1 MDDLGRRPAGF
12 FNTVRLGLRLAR
24 AGGKVRMTLV
34 VAGALVAS
42 ILILISLSFQNAVSN
57 QHERQME
64 RAAYSAPIEEDDEW
78 LEDLGDDVEVYYG
91 PQELPIGP
99 LDNDSTLHAE
109 WLYSGGL
116 GPDVKADGLLL
127 TGDGPVPPGIPALPT
142 PDEAYVS
149 PALKDLLLDQNDAGE
164 MPELIAGKE
173 LLEISSDGLRDPNEL
188 FAYIGVTEAEFP
200 GDLDEAS
207 AILSWG
213 IKFSDGSTG
222 YFPTSDL
229 VFPVLVFLL
238 APAVFL
244 LATTTR
250 LASSVRTERM
260 AALRLLG
267 VSRERTRL
275 IAGIEAGVLATLG
288 VLLGFALLPL
298 LASLSAGREFFGVSW
313 FASDFHPNLPLGI
326 SALLFV
332 PLLTVLTALIVLR
345 KVTQNPLQIRRKA
358 ANPRP
363 SLWRLA
369 PLAIG
374 SVLLGVQATGVF
386 QKIDSAGAVTA
397 YAFLAGAAL
406 TGAGILLAVP
416 VFVRRFAAL
425 LGRRTSRPTLLLA
438 ARRTQYEP
446 AVLNRLVGG
455 FVLVLF
461 IATGG
466 QAVVLAFES
475 TPQYVHAHE
484 SVTGESATVRIIP
497 PEGIAPDE
505 ELTTADLATLPGV
518 GGTVEYSEITTSET
532 TVEFGKN
539 NTPSIVVACAD
550 LAHFGEV
557 HGTCSGAD
565 AYLLHAGDGAEYA
578 IEDGAESI
586 PLGNV
591 SDVLELDFN
600 YYSGFYSLAF
610 PPDSPLLTDLKEPLP
625 THWLVEL
632 PAEPQAWAEFEAAV
646 ADLNPEYWV
655 STPDLDP
662 LDDVADVR
670 AGIWIGTG
678 IAGAIALI
686 TLLITA
692 VDNGI
697 ARRPQIAMQRAF
709 GVSLTRVRR
718 SQILQALLPLVVGV
732 PLAGAAGI
740 LAGQAYISLDEMK
753 ISTSYWSAIIIA
765 LALATAA
772 AVLIALATLP
782 AIGGK
787 ISPRSLRRE

>member
-12 FNTVRLGLRLAR
+12 LNTVRLGLRLAR

-34 VAGALVAS
+34 VAGALMGS
-42 ILILISLSFQNAVSN
+42 ILILIGLSFQNAVSTQN
-57 QHERQME
+57 ERQMD

-78 LEDLGDDVEVYYG
+78 LEDLGENVEVYYG
-91 PQELPIGP
+91 PQELPTGP
-99 LDNDSTLHAE
+99 LDNDSTLHAA
-109 WLYSGGL
+109 WLYNGAL
-116 GPDVKADGLLL
+116 GPDIKASGLIL

-142 PDEAYVS
+142 PDRAYVS
-149 PALKDLLLDQNDAGE
+149 PALKTALQQQSEVGE
-164 MPELIAGKE
+164 TPQLIAGKE

-188 FAYIGVTEAEFP
+188 FAYIGSTEADFP
-200 GDLDEAS
+200 GEFDEAA

-213 IKFSDGSTG
+213 IEFSDGSTG
-222 YFPTSDL
+222 YFPASEM

-298 LASLSAGREFFGVSW
+298 LARLSAGREFFGASW
-313 FASDFHPNLPLGI
+313 FASDFHPSLPLGI
-326 SALLFV
+326 ATVLFV
-332 PLLTVLTALIVLR
+332 PILTVLTALVVLR
-345 KVTQNPLQIRRKA
+345 KVSQNPLQIRRKA

-363 SLWRLA
+363 SLWRLV
-369 PLAIG
+369 PLGIG
-374 SVLLGVQATGVF
+374 SALLGIQAADVF
-386 QKIDSAGAVTA
+386 QRFDSAGAVTA
-397 YAFLAGAAL
+397 YAFLAGAVL
-406 TGAGILLAVP
+406 TGVGILLAVP

-425 LGRRTSRPTLLLA
+425 LGRKTSRPTLLLA

-455 FVLVLF
+455 LVLVLF

-475 TPQYVHAHE
+475 TPQYLHAHE
-484 SVTGESATVRIIP
+484 AITSDTTAVRVTSTDEVT
-497 PEGIAPDE
+497 PDNA
-505 ELTTADLATLPGV
+505 LTTADITTLPGV
-518 GGTVEYSEITTSET
+518 SGAVEYSDMTTSAT
-532 TVEFGKN
+532 TAKFGKN
-539 NTPSIVVACAD
+539 NTPSIVIACED
-550 LAHFGEV
+550 LHHIGEV
-557 HGTCSGAD
+557 RGDCSGAD
-565 AYLLHAGDGAEYA
+565 VYLLHASEGAEYA
-578 IEDGAESI
+578 IEDGEKSI
-586 PLGNV
+586 PVGEI
-591 SDVLELDFN
+591 SAGLEVDF
-600 YYSGFYSLAF
+600 YFHTGFYSLAF
-610 PPDSPLLTDLKEPLP
+610 PPDSPLLTELSEPLP

-632 PAEPQAWAEFEAAV
+632 PGDPQAWSEFEAA
-646 ADLNPEYWV
+646 LTELSPNYWV
-655 STPDLDP
+655 GTPDLEP

-670 AGIWIGTG
+670 AGIWLGTG

-686 TLLITA
+686 SLLITA

-709 GVSLTRVRR
+709 GVSLARVRR
-718 SQILQALLPLVVGV
+718 SQILQALLPLAVGV

-753 ISTSYWSAIIIA
+753 IATSYWSAIVIA
-765 LALATAA
+765 LGLAAAA